1 VKEVEVN
8 DRKILNFDNDIDKYL
23 QNLSIYF
30 NEIKCPYGELYSKQN
45 NKINSKCLYWLIS
58 YAISLEYE
66 EQSEVY
72 INSDEND
79 NNESDSMEIDSNKNY
94 FVDEINKLGAMILL
108 ERQTNENDADYLQ
121 RISTVIRLCLTSGS
135 IETLKRNTVP
145 GNLTI
150 NDFPVGFD
158 TKDQILNQ
166 ISVVIKMLY
175 LLDFRE
181 LQNDLNTLIVLGQ
194 EYTANPRTNSAMG
207 KVGR

>member
-1 VKEVEVN
+1 
-8 DRKILNFDNDIDKYL
+8 
-23 QNLSIYF
+23 
-30 NEIKCPYGELYSKQN
+30 
-45 NKINSKCLYWLIS
+45 
-58 YAISLEYE
+58 
-66 EQSEVY
+66 
-72 INSDEND
+72 
-79 NNESDSMEIDSNKNY
+79 MEIDSNKNY

>member
-1 VKEVEVN
+1 M
-8 DRKILNFDNDIDKYL
+8 
-23 QNLSIYF
+23 
-30 NEIKCPYGELYSKQN
+30 
-45 NKINSKCLYWLIS
+45 
-58 YAISLEYE
+58 EYE
-66 EQSEVY
+66 EQSEIY
-72 INSDEND
+72 INSDDND
-79 NNESDSMEIDSNKNY
+79 NNESDTMEIDSNTNY
-94 FVDEINKLGAMILL
+94 MVDEINKLGAMIQL
-108 ERQTNENDADYLQ
+108 ERQDNENDADYLQ

-135 IETLKRNTVP
+135 IETLKSKTVP

-166 ISVVIKMLY
+166 VSVVIKMLY

>member
-1 VKEVEVN
+1 
-8 DRKILNFDNDIDKYL
+8 
-23 QNLSIYF
+23 
-30 NEIKCPYGELYSKQN
+30 
-45 NKINSKCLYWLIS
+45 
-58 YAISLEYE
+58 LEYE
-66 EQSEVY
+66 EQSEIY
-72 INSDEND
+72 INSDDND
-79 NNESDSMEIDSNKNY
+79 NNESDTMEIDSNTNY
-94 FVDEINKLGAMILL
+94 MVDEINKLGAMIQL
-108 ERQTNENDADYLQ
+108 ERQDNENDADYLQ

>member
-1 VKEVEVN
+1 
-8 DRKILNFDNDIDKYL
+8 
-23 QNLSIYF
+23 
-30 NEIKCPYGELYSKQN
+30 
-45 NKINSKCLYWLIS
+45 
-58 YAISLEYE
+58 
-66 EQSEVY
+66 
-72 INSDEND
+72 
-79 NNESDSMEIDSNKNY
+79 MEIDSNINY
-94 FVDEINKLGAMILL
+94 ISDEINKLGAMIHLGR
-108 ERQTNENDADYLQ
+108 ENQENDADYLQ

-135 IETLKRNTVP
+135 IETLKSKTVP

-166 ISVVIKMLY
+166 VSVVIKMLY

>member
-1 VKEVEVN
+1 M
-8 DRKILNFDNDIDKYL
+8 
-23 QNLSIYF
+23 
-30 NEIKCPYGELYSKQN
+30 
-45 NKINSKCLYWLIS
+45 
-58 YAISLEYE
+58 EYE
-66 EQSEVY
+66 EQSEIY
-72 INSDEND
+72 INSDDND
-79 NNESDSMEIDSNKNY
+79 NNESDTMEIDSNTNY
-94 FVDEINKLGAMILL
+94 MVDEINKLGAMIQL
-108 ERQTNENDADYLQ
+108 ERQDNENDADYLQ